1 MCHTSTIHAR
11 NEVAPALLE
20 DTDTHATTMAQVLT
34 LSVPGRLKDGEICN
48 GIEAKT

>member
-1 MCHTSTIHAR
+1 M

-20 DTDTHATTMAQVLT
+20 DTDTHATTMALGLILT
-34 LSVPGRLKDGEICN
+34 LSVPRRLKYGEICN